1 MTEQLPPIRA
11 CIFDVDGTLINSEDI
26 YTDIYNNILREC
38 GRAQYPWKIK
48 ATQQSRGSKVSE
60 RSYSEKHFAY
70 SETQGTDRLLAWAQL
85 PLTPAEWSAQ
95 EKEYTHLFKYSK
107 ALPGVDEL
115 LTTLKS
121 KTVAPVLLSLASSAG
136 REKFKLKTSLVTS
149 INTAFDDPA
158 FHVFGDDP
166 EMSDSR
172 KKPEPDIFLLALK
185 RLNAAETARG
195 QRTLEPQEC
204 LVFEDSIAG
213 VEAARRAGMR
223 VVWVPHPGLAEVCKG
238 REMDVLMGRTEEDG
252 TVPDYG
258 SPVEPSARAHLVT
271 NDGRMVSEDGV
282 AETRYS
288 LEDFPYEIYGIGVR
302 K

>member
-1 MTEQLPPIRA
+1 MASLPPVRA

-26 YTDIYNNILREC
+26 YTDIYNNILREY
-38 GRAQYPWKIK
+38 GKTPYPWAIK
-48 ATQQSRGSKVSE
+48 ATQQSRGTK
-60 RSYSEKHFAY
+60 
-70 SETQGTDRLLAWAQL
+70 GTKRLLDWAQV
-85 PLTPAEWSAQ
+85 PLTPAEWSAK
-95 EKEYTHLFKYSK
+95 EKEGTHLFKNSK
-107 ALPGVDEL
+107 VLPGVENL
-115 LTTLKS
+115 LTTLKT
-121 KTVAPVLLSLASSAG
+121 KTSPSVLLSLASSAG
-136 REKFKLKTSLVTS
+136 HHKFALKTSHIPA
-149 INTAFDDPA
+149 INAAFDDPA

-166 EMSDSR
+166 EMSDSK

-195 QRTLEPQEC
+195 ERALEPTEC

-252 TVPDYG
+252 VAPEYG
-258 SPVEPSARAHLVT
+258 TPVEGDARSPVAAE
-271 NDGRMVSEDGV
+271 DGRLMSHDGL
-282 AETRYS
+282 AELRSS
-288 LEDFPYEIYGIGVR
+288 LDDFPYAEYGINLA

>member
-1 MTEQLPPIRA
+1 MASLPPVRA

-26 YTDIYNNILREC
+26 YTDIYNNILREY
-38 GRAQYPWKIK
+38 GRPDYPWNIK
-48 ATQQSRGSKVSE
+48 ATQQSRGT
-60 RSYSEKHFAY
+60 R
-70 SETQGTDRLLAWAQL
+70 GTKRLLDWAQV
-85 PLTPAEWSAQ
+85 PLTPAEWSAR
-95 EKEYTHLFKYSK
+95 EKDYTHLFKNSK
-107 ALPGVDEL
+107 VLSGVSTL
-115 LTTLKS
+115 LATLKTQT
-121 KTVAPVLLSLASSAG
+121 KPPVLLSLASSAG
-136 REKFKLKTSLVTS
+136 HQKFALKTSH
-149 INTAFDDPA
+149 IPAIQAAFDTPA

-185 RLNAAETARG
+185 RLNDAEAARG
-195 QRTLEPQEC
+195 ETSLEPGEC

-252 TVPDYG
+252 YVPKYG
-258 SPVEPSARAHLVT
+258 QPVEGDARSPVVVD
-271 NDGRMVSEDGV
+271 DGRLMSDDGM
-282 AETRYS
+282 AELRFS
-288 LEDFPYEIYGIGVR
+288 LEDFPYAAYGISVV

>member
-1 MTEQLPPIRA
+1 MAERLPPIRA

-26 YTDIYNNILREC
+26 YTDIYNNILCEY
-38 GRAQYPWKIK
+38 GRPEYPWKIK
-48 ATQQSRGSKVSE
+48 ATQQSRGSKV
-60 RSYSEKHFAY
+60 
-70 SETQGTDRLLAWAQL
+70 
-85 PLTPAEWSAQ
+85 
-95 EKEYTHLFKYSK
+95 
-107 ALPGVDEL
+107 LPGVDEL
-115 LTTLKS
+115 LTTLKL
-121 KTVAPVLLSLASSAG
+121 KTSPPVLLSLASSAG
-136 REKFKLKTSLVTS
+136 REKFKLKTSHIPS
-149 INTAFDDPA
+149 INIAFDDPT

-204 LVFEDSIAG
+204 LVFEDSVAG

-223 VVWVPHPGLAEVCKG
+223 VIWVPHPGLAEVCKG

-252 TVPDYG
+252 AVPDYG
-258 SPVEPSARAHLVT
+258 LPVEGFARTPVAT
-271 NDGRMVSEDGV
+271 NDGRMLSEDGV
-282 AETRYS
+282 AEMRYS
-288 LEDFPYEIYGIGVR
+288 LKDFPYGVYGMDLR